1 LQKCVFMIALICMR
15 TTLDIDDRLLVAAKK
30 RAAEGK
36 TSLTKV
42 IEEAL
47 RGYLSPPR
55 TRRAFKLELV
65 IKKGKLRA
73 GIDVAD
79 RDALYDRMEGRS

>member
-1 LQKCVFMIALICMR
+1 MR
-15 TTLDIDDRLLVAAKK
+15 TTLDIDDRLLIAAKK

-36 TSLTKV
+36 TSLTRV
-42 IEEAL
+42 IEDAL
-47 RGYLSPPR
+47 RGYLAPA
-55 TRRAFKLELV
+55 RRRDFKLELV
-65 IKKGKLRA
+65 IKNGKSR

>member
-1 LQKCVFMIALICMR
+1 MR

-30 RAAEGK
+30 RAAEAK

-47 RGYLSPPR
+47 RGYLSPAR
-55 TRRAFKLELV
+55 ARRAFKLELV
-65 IKKGKLRA
+65 IKKGKLRP
-73 GIDVAD
+73 GVDVAD
-79 RDALYDRMEGRS
+79 RDALYDLMEGRS